1 MDAKMPPEG
10 SLLRVASNYL
20 CLFFHDFQH
29 HSGTQLKSVLEY
41 EAICNDLIFSHTV
54 GVFLKQF
61 FLFVRHGGFELFF
74 VPEDLSGAGF
84 FANKSVISNSIRIA
98 QVCCTSHRCGNS
110 VSVKTISL
118 KSIGLFCPKNVL
130 RILPYSPRDCVSVCA
145 NLMSGT

>member
-1 MDAKMPPEG
+1 MPPEG

-98 QVCCTSHRCGNS
+98 QVCCTSHRCGNRLS
-110 VSVKTISL
+110 FRIMSL
-118 KSIGLFCPKNVL
+118 KSIGLFCSKNAL
-130 RILPYSPRDCVSVCA
+130 RILSYLPSICVSTFT
-145 NLMSGT
+145 NLMSGI